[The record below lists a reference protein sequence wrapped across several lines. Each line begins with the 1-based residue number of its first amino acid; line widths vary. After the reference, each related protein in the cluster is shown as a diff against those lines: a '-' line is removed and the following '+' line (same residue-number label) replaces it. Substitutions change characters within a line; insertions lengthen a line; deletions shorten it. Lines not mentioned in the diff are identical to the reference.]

1 MNPLEIIKQK
11 SQFIQEIN
19 NILNKHGIQERIS
32 QEDLSFG
39 DHTLLA
45 RNRENLQLTPAL
57 INYIWPS
64 ISKQTVYHYTDKDAA
79 ENILASNRFRLTNIQ
94 RRIHEDELKTLCDH
108 LGLYYYDKEELDQ
121 TFYASFVQSNL
132 TPEQEEYFWRTF
144 APCDGVRLKFEIT
157 AENSN
162 LRNMVY
168 QQDQNPVAIIQE
180 IQALT
185 QKTWNKKFVFQ
196 GLSMLCA
203 FYLPNCYIRENET
216 RMAYKERDASQ
227 ILSKDAQY
235 TYIELPLGEV
245 NRGFKINIVEVCASE
260 KLIIPDFVPFL
271 LRPT

>member
-203 FYLPNCYIRENET
+203 FYLPNCYIRENEI